1 MTKVDNIEYEK
12 RIRIVMEWIL
22 DDWRSTDIIAQIVIK
37 WGVVERQAKR
47 YVSEA
52 RKRWMKD
59 ESIVLEQKRK
69 LKSESLKKLK
79 RSLHD
84 RYKGTPEGIRA
95 VLMVEKE
102 LIALEGLSPAIKL
115 QHSQM
120 GPDGNVIDPSSKII
134 LNLPVGLDISLP
146 NNTEE

>member
-1 MTKVDNIEYEK
+1 MPKVDNIEYEK

-95 VLMVEKE
+95 VLMVERE
-102 LIALEGLSPAIKL
+102 LIALEGLSMPTKIAQTNTLGEDIPQLKTIIIMPAIEGD
-115 QHSQM
+115 SIRE
-120 GPDGNVIDPSSKII
+120 DEN
-134 LNLPVGLDISLP
+134 
-146 NNTEE
+146 